1 VTSIWLK
8 CLLKMLML
16 KKSSYNGAIEN
27 SQYADFTGTFGGAYI
42 NCGNFIFPSG
52 AESWAGF
59 ANLNTDLYPFD
70 FSNGGQITFDAKL
83 ITSNVNIKFR
93 FEKNPYPDIVDPSF
107 ETEAIKINENKT
119 YTITIL
125 KRPSNE
131 RYSSFILYL
140 IDRDIEINIT
150 NVKVEIN

>member
-1 VTSIWLK
+1 MFIKNVNVE
-8 CLLKMLML
+8 
-16 KKSSYNGAIEN
+16 KSSYTDVIEY

-52 AESWAGF
+52 AEPWAGF

-93 FEKNPYPDIVDPSF
+93 FEKNPYPDVDPNF
-107 ETEAIKINENKT
+107 ETEAIEINENET
-119 YTITIL
+119 YTVTIPN
-125 KRPSNE
+125 RPSNE